1 MGLTFI
7 FYISAL
13 SGFDYMALA
22 AGLFTKVAENSL
34 YQKIANFDNFLCHNV
49 YFETIRNFLIGM
61 MICLC
66 HSLDTAVL

>member
-7 FYISAL
+7 FYIRAL

-22 AGLFTKVAENSL
+22 AELFTKVAEDSL
-34 YQKIANFDNFLCHNV
+34 CQIFANFDNFLCHNV

-61 MICLC
+61 MIFVT
-66 HSLDTAVL
+66 HTH